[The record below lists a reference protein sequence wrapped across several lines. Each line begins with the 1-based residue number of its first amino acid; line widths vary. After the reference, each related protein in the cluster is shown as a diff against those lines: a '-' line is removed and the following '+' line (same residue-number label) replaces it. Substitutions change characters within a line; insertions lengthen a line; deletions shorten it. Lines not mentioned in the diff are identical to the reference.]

1 VTQSFLPSAEGRPIF
16 QCVSGILSPAC
27 VGRCSQFRR
36 SGRHERTAAVRPE
49 RPVTLLGGVSMS
61 LRASFVGPVLALAF
75 LVGAA
80 GDECPVGGPFPAARA
95 GKEKAGKLKFEVTRD
110 AAKEFR
116 WRLKAA
122 NGKILATSGQGY
134 KAKADC
140 MNGIKRIQK
149 DVDSGKLKFEL
160 YKDKAMEFRWRLK
173 AANGQIIG
181 ASSDGYKAERD
192 ADHAIEL
199 IKKGAARATVE
210 DLS

>member
-1 VTQSFLPSAEGRPIF
+1 ML
-16 QCVSGILSPAC
+16 
-27 VGRCSQFRR
+27 
-36 SGRHERTAAVRPE
+36 
-49 RPVTLLGGVSMS
+49 M
-61 LRASFVGPVLALAF
+61 RASLVGPVLALAF

-80 GDECPVGGPFPAARA
+80 GNECPLCGPLPSAQA
-95 GKEKAGKLKFEVTRD
+95 GKEKGEAGKLKFEITRD
-110 AAKEFR
+110 KMMEFR

-134 KAKADC
+134 KAKVDC
-140 MNGIKRIQK
+140 MNGIKRIK
-149 DVDSGKLKFEL
+149 EDADSGKIKFEL

-199 IKKGAARATVE
+199 IKKGAAKATVE

>member
-1 VTQSFLPSAEGRPIF
+1 
-16 QCVSGILSPAC
+16 
-27 VGRCSQFRR
+27 
-36 SGRHERTAAVRPE
+36 
-49 RPVTLLGGVSMS
+49 MS

-80 GDECPVGGPFPAARA
+80 GNECPVCGPLPSAQA
-95 GKEKAGKLKFEVTRD
+95 GKEKGEAGKLKFEITRD

-122 NGKILATSGQGY
+122 NNKILATSGQGY

-140 MNGIKRIQK
+140 LNGIKRIQK
-149 DVDSGKLKFEL
+149 DADSGKIKFEL

-173 AANGQIIG
+173 ASNGQIIG

-199 IKKGAARATVE
+199 IKKGAAKATVE
-210 DLS
+210 DMS

>member
-1 VTQSFLPSAEGRPIF
+1 M
-16 QCVSGILSPAC
+16 
-27 VGRCSQFRR
+27 
-36 SGRHERTAAVRPE
+36 
-49 RPVTLLGGVSMS
+49 SM
-61 LRASFVGPVLALAF
+61 RASLVGPVLALAF

-80 GDECPVGGPFPAARA
+80 GNECPLCGPLPSAQA
-95 GKEKAGKLKFEVTRD
+95 GKEKGEGKLKFEITRD
-110 AAKEFR
+110 AAKEYR

-122 NGKILATSGQGY
+122 NGKTLATSGQGY

-140 MNGIKRIQK
+140 MNGIKRIK
-149 DVDSGKLKFEL
+149 EDADSGKIKFEL

-181 ASSDGYKAERD
+181 ASSDGYQAERD

-199 IKKGAARATVE
+199 IKKGAAKATVE